1 METRKYHWKKKEV
14 DQNIS
19 LQLAKELKVSKVISE
34 ILVSRGVDDFASA
47 QNYFRPN
54 EKQFNDGFLMKGMNL
69 SVDRLNKA
77 VSNNQSI
84 LVYGDYDV
92 DGTCSVAMMV
102 RFLKHLKANV
112 MYYQPHR
119 ETEGYG
125 ISLKSVEWSI
135 ENKIDL
141 VIALD
146 CGIKDFLASEAYS
159 NENIDLIICDHHNPG
174 EKLPNAFSILNPK
187 QNGCEYPFKELCGC
201 TVGLKLIQSY
211 VNNFDLKLD
220 FSPYYQLAAVAS
232 AADVVPLVKENR
244 LITFLGLLEINKNP
258 IEPFTLLFSK
268 LNKVDNI
275 NLGDLIF
282 KIAPRIN
289 AAGRLDTALLAAK
302 YLISDSKE
310 NIEGLDKIETINDQR
325 RKLDELI
332 TIEALQDLED
342 QPENRSTN
350 LVFSKNWHKGVVGIV
365 ASRIIETYYKPTIVL
380 CGQGD
385 IITGSARS
393 VKGFDIYRVLE
404 NLKHYFV
411 RFGGHKYAAGLSL
424 KKENLAS
431 FKIDFENEVGKY
443 IQEEELIPEITIDS
457 ELSLSNLFEGVKA
470 KETPKVYRIL
480 KQMEPFGVGNPKPVF
495 LFKNLHVLNNPKV
508 VGEKH
513 LKFIFCDSQKLNKID
528 GIWFNSISF
537 FKTLKDQETMDV
549 VGTIDENFFRGNK
562 TMQIII
568 KDISVD

>member
-1 METRKYHWKKKEV
+1 METRKYQWKNKEV

-19 LQLAKELKVSKVISE
+19 FKLAKELKVSKVISK
-34 ILVSRGVDDFASA
+34 ILVSRGIYDYDSA

-54 EKQFNDGFLMKGMNL
+54 EKQFQDGFLMKGMNL
-69 SVDRLNKA
+69 SVERLNKA
-77 VSNNQSI
+77 INDKQTI
-84 LVYGDYDV
+84 LIYGDYDV

-102 RFLKHLKANV
+102 RFLKYLKANV
-112 MYYQPHR
+112 LYYQPHR

-125 ISLKSVEWSI
+125 ISLKSVEWSV

-146 CGIKDFLASEAYS
+146 CGIKDFLAADAYT
-159 NENIDLIICDHHNPG
+159 NENIDLIICDHHNPA
-174 EKLPNAFSILNPK
+174 KTLPNAFSILNPK
-187 QNGCEYPFKELCGC
+187 QSDCTYPFKELCGC

-211 VNNFDLKLD
+211 VNKFDLKLD
-220 FSPYYQLAAVAS
+220 YSPYYQLAAVAS
-232 AADVVPLVKENR
+232 AADVVPLIKENR
-244 LITFLGLLEINKNP
+244 LITYLGLLEINKNP
-258 IEPFTLLFSK
+258 IEPFSLLFSK

-302 YLISDSKE
+302 YLIADSKE
-310 NIEGLDKIETINDQR
+310 AVQRLDKIESINEER
-325 RKLDELI
+325 RKLDELM
-332 TIEALQDLED
+332 TQQALQDLENE
-342 QPENRSTN
+342 PENRCTN
-350 LVFSKNWHKGVVGIV
+350 LVFSSSWHKGVVGIV
-365 ASRIIETYYKPTIVL
+365 ASRITETYYKPTIVL

-424 KKENLAS
+424 KKENLEP
-431 FKIDFENEVGKY
+431 FKADFENEVGKY
-443 IQEEELIPEITIDS
+443 IKKQDLIPEITIDS
-457 ELSLSNLFEGVKA
+457 ELCLHNLFEGVINQS
-470 KETPKVYRIL
+470 TPKIYRIL
-480 KQMEPFGVGNPKPVF
+480 KQMEPFGIGNPKPVF
-495 LFKNLHVLNNPKV
+495 LFKDLHFINTPRV

-513 LKFIFCDSQKLNKID
+513 LKFNFCDSKKQNKID

-537 FKTLKDQETMDV
+537 LKILKEQEAIDV
-549 VGTIDENFFRGNK
+549 AGTIDENFFRGSK

-568 KDISVD
+568 KDIRVN

>member
-1 METRKYHWKKKEV
+1 MQTRKYQWKKKEV
-14 DQNIS
+14 DQPTS
-19 LQLAKELKVSKVISE
+19 LHLAKELNVSKVISE
-34 ILVSRGVDDFASA
+34 ILVARGIHDFDSA

-54 EKQFNDGFLMKGMNL
+54 ETQFQDGFLMKGMNV
-69 SVDRLNKA
+69 SVERLNKA
-77 VSNNQSI
+77 ISNNQTI

-102 RFLKHLKANV
+102 RFLKHLKAKV
-112 MYYQPHR
+112 LYYQPNR

-125 ISLKSVEWSI
+125 ISLKSVEWSK

-146 CGIKDFLASEAYS
+146 CGIKDFLAAEAYA
-159 NENIDLIICDHHNPG
+159 NENIDLIICDHHTPS
-174 EKLPNAFSILNPK
+174 ETLPIAFSILNPK
-187 QNGCEYPFKELCGC
+187 QYDCTYSFKELCGC
-201 TVGLKLIQSY
+201 GVGLKLIQSY
-211 VNNFDLKLD
+211 VNKFDLKLD
-220 FSPYYQLAAVAS
+220 FSPYFQLAAVAS
-232 AADVVPLVKENR
+232 AADVVPLINENR
-244 LITFLGLLEINKNP
+244 LITYLGLLEINKNP
-258 IEPFTLLFSK
+258 IVPFALLFSK
-268 LNKVDNI
+268 LNKLNEI

-302 YLISDSKE
+302 YLISDSE
-310 NIEGLDKIETINDQR
+310 DAIQGLDKIETINEER

-332 TIEALQDLED
+332 TQQALKYLEG
-342 QPENRSTN
+342 QPKNRFSN
-350 LVFSKNWHKGVVGIV
+350 LVFSNCWHKGVVGIV
-365 ASRIIETYYKPTIVL
+365 ASRIIETFYKPTIVL

-393 VKGFDIYRVLE
+393 VKGFDLYRVLE

-431 FKIDFENEVGKY
+431 FKIDFETEVAK
-443 IQEEELIPEITIDS
+443 IIEDQDLIPEINIDS
-457 ELSLSNLFEGVKA
+457 ELSLNHLFERFNNQS
-470 KETPKVYRIL
+470 TPKIYRIL
-480 KQMEPFGVGNPKPVF
+480 KQMEPFGIGNPKPVF
-495 LFKNLHVLNNPKV
+495 LFKGLHLERPARI

-513 LKFIFCDSQKLNKID
+513 LKFIFSDSLKENKID
-528 GIWFNSISF
+528 GIWFSSVSF
-537 FKTLKDQETMDV
+537 LKILKDQETMDV
-549 VGTIDENFFRGNK
+549 VGNIDENYFRGNK

-568 KDISVD
+568 KDIRVN